1 MEITLKLT
9 GTLKAWAEGQGNPE
23 QAIIEVLKR
32 HQAGPST
39 PFEVAATLLKD
50 KVKTLPEG
58 FEFEIQQAIGFE
70 DWQKL
75 DRETRLGLGRHVRA
89 NQSAFGLVFVRK
101 NSSNHAIYK
110 RMLWDLPQPE
120 RLF

>member
-1 MEITLKLT
+1 MEVTLKLS
-9 GTLKAWAEGQGNPE
+9 GALKAWAETQTDPA
-23 QAIIEVLKR
+23 QAIIKVLR
-32 HQAGPST
+32 EHHAGPST
-39 PFEVAATLLKD
+39 PFEVAATLLKE
-50 KVKTLPEG
+50 KVKSLPEG

-89 NQSAFGLVFVRK
+89 NQAVFGLVFIRK

-110 RMLWDLPQPE
+110 RMLWDLPE
-120 RLF
+120 VVRV